1 MPMATTAMT
10 MVEDMVETPVVATAL
25 ATTAAKKGKLLT
37 SMCLLHCTDD
47 NVATARPSVRSLAR
61 WARASTA
68 AKKGESL
75 LSALYFNLLIDFKN
89 SHSKSECPKPR
100 VFKGTCRI
108 CEKEGHPAVDC
119 PERPP
124 DVCKNCQAEGHKTM
138 ECKENRKFDLNRVAD
153 MLPHEGWAAMKN
165 ASDERDLDDFR
176 EVPGIHMY
184 LESFELLLT

>member
-1 MPMATTAMT
+1 MAMQPQQGRVSRASQDRC
-10 MVEDMVETPVVATAL
+10 VLQLWPRGVSLIEHLVCYGVNCSLEIVTPRWIA
-25 ATTAAKKGKLLT
+25 
-37 SMCLLHCTDD
+37 
-47 NVATARPSVRSLAR
+47 PSPAR

-75 LSALYFNLLIDFKN
+75 LSVLYFDLLTNSQN

-153 MLPHEGWAAMKN
+153 MLPHEGWAAMKK

-176 EVPGIHMY
+176 EVPLIHMY
-184 LESFELLLT
+184 LESFELWLT